1 VQQWCRDTKD
11 EVLRSA
17 SDTLTTKEV
26 VYWCR
31 AQGYTP
37 TKDGDDSNNNNN
49 NNINQSETTAPVAK
63 DKEIGRVW
71 CRYCGSEAHV
81 DCPKKPTGWQKKRSV
96 LGDQHTLSDVQALL
110 TSLGLDVK
118 QEPKESGGRRE
129 KREEDEDNELDVDVD
144 VDMDLQN
151 DPTSSTTY
159 HHPISTP
166 ATSHL
171 PITTNETTRTSTVLQ
186 QRQAL
191 LDHLRESAME
201 TGDERTLDWM
211 WSVIAQL
218 RLKGMIGN
226 ELSLSRHSGQL
237 HFQRPDVPSVMD
249 LDAAMDQRLVVGQ
262 LFVQV
267 NKETYIHTSTHPPP
281 FVYRSQNSFSRNYLT
296 VEWISGGK
304 NVEMMTRRT
313 NSWCLIIF
321 TKLRKGFRPWIS

>member
-1 VQQWCRDTKD
+1 MQQRCRDTKD
-11 EVLRSA
+11 EVLQSA

-37 TKDGDDSNNNNN
+37 IKDSDDSNTNDKSD
-49 NNINQSETTAPVAK
+49 NNINNQPETTAPSDK
-63 DKEIGRVW
+63 DKEKGHMW

-96 LGDQHTLSDVQALL
+96 LGDQHTLSDVKALL

-118 QEPKESGGRRE
+118 QEPKDSGGRRG
-129 KREEDEDNELDVDVD
+129 KREEDEDNDVDVDVD

-151 DPTSSTTY
+151 DATSSTTY

-171 PITTNETTRTSTVLQ
+171 PITTNETTRTSAILL
-186 QRQAL
+186 QRQVL
-191 LDHLRESAME
+191 LSRLRESAME

-267 NKETYIHTSTHPPP
+267 KHGNIHTSPHP
-281 FVYRSQNSFSRNYLT
+281 SFS
-296 VEWISGGK
+296 
-304 NVEMMTRRT
+304 
-313 NSWCLIIF
+313 F
-321 TKLRKGFRPWIS
+321 